1 MFSWGGCGS
10 DMLITL
16 SSIVLAALLGF
27 ASHRASICTVRAVA
41 EVVSTG
47 RGHILMSIAKSILW
61 VLAITMP
68 FLWLMPEARGDQ
80 TEWALSALTLV
91 GGGIY
96 GTGAAINGGCAFST
110 LNQLADGKL
119 RMLGAL
125 LGFCLGVVIVVAFAR
140 SGRLPLPSPIQLDSV
155 SRFLLSS
162 AIAAGL
168 ALWCIY
174 EVRRL
179 WITRPPGVKFTNLL
193 LFDRYR
199 LSTAA
204 ALMGMSNAM
213 LYLVYGSWSYSGTL
227 QKGVESLL
235 SIGDW
240 PRPIRWILFAAMLGG
255 MIASTL
261 QRRSFHLAWR
271 PSLAWLRNLA
281 GGTLMGVG
289 AVLIPGGNDT
299 LILHGIPSNSPN
311 GLPAYIAML
320 AGIAVALVAMRFLT
334 NMVIKVECGG
344 DVCVIE
350 DSHNE

>member
-1 MFSWGGCGS
+1 
-10 DMLITL
+10 MLITL

-41 EVVSTG
+41 ELVSTG
-47 RGHILMSIAKSILW
+47 RGHILISIAKSILW
-61 VLAITMP
+61 VLAITIP
-68 FLWLMPEARGDQ
+68 VTWLMPQARGYQ
-80 TEWALSALTLV
+80 TEWSLSALALV

-96 GTGAAINGGCAFST
+96 GTGAAINSGCAFST

-119 RMLGAL
+119 RMLGSL
-125 LGFCLGVVIVVAFAR
+125 LGFCLGAVMVLAFAR
-140 SGRLPLPSPIQLDSV
+140 SGRLPLPSPILLDSV
-155 SRFLLSS
+155 SQFLLSF
-162 AIAAGL
+162 AFAAGL
-168 ALWCIY
+168 ALWCVY

-179 WITRPPGVKFTNLL
+179 WITRPRGVKFTNLL
-193 LFDRYR
+193 LFERYR

-213 LYLVYGSWSYSGTL
+213 LYLIYGSWSYSGTL
-227 QKGVESLL
+227 QQGIESLL

-240 PRPIRWILFAAMLGG
+240 PRPILWILFAAMLGG

-271 PSLAWLRNLA
+271 PSVAWLRNFA

-311 GLPAYIAML
+311 ALPAYIAML
-320 AGIAVALVAMRFLT
+320 AGIAAALVTMRFLT
-334 NMVIKVECGG
+334 NMEIKVECGG

-350 DSHNE
+350 DPHNE

>member
-1 MFSWGGCGS
+1 
-10 DMLITL
+10 MLITL
-16 SSIVLAALLGF
+16 SSIALAALLGF

-41 EVVSTG
+41 ELVSTG
-47 RGHILMSIAKSILW
+47 HGHILLSIAKSILW
-61 VLAITMP
+61 VLAITIPLM
-68 FLWLMPEARGDQ
+68 WLMPEARRDQ

-125 LGFCLGVVIVVAFAR
+125 FGFCLGVVIVVAFAQ
-140 SGRLPLPSPIQLDSV
+140 SGHLSLPSPTELDSA
-155 SRFLLSS
+155 SRFLLSL

-168 ALWCIY
+168 AFWCAY

-179 WITRPPGVKFTNLL
+179 WITRPHGAKFTDLL
-193 LFDRYR
+193 LFERYR

-213 LYLVYGSWSYSGTL
+213 LYLIYGSWSYTGTL
-227 QKGVESLL
+227 QQGIESLF
-235 SIGDW
+235 SIGD
-240 PRPIRWILFAAMLGG
+240 RPWSIRWILFAAILGG
-255 MIASTL
+255 MIVSTL

-271 PSLAWLRNLA
+271 PSLTWLRNFV

-299 LILHGIPSNSPN
+299 LVLHGIPGNSPN
-311 GLPAYIAML
+311 ALPAYIAML
-320 AGIAVALVAMRFLT
+320 AGIAVALVTMRALT
-334 NMVIKVECGG
+334 NMEIKVECGG
-344 DVCVIE
+344 DVCVI
-350 DSHNE
+350 DDPHNE